1 MSATGERTKP
11 LARLVACRGRGSQA
25 DSVTGRPVL
34 RLGGDNLTQD
44 SPMTDQAISP
54 LRRRMIEDMAIRKPA
69 HVPAKWNPV
78 RRQGHAPNV
87 ESTAFPAHMGSPS
100 DPI

>member
-54 LRRRMIEDMAIRKPA
+54 LRWRMIEDMAIRKLACAEDPA
-69 HVPAKWNPV
+69 FLIARFFVVGLYGGND
-78 RRQGHAPNV
+78 V
-87 ESTAFPAHMGSPS
+87 EQLSTKSS
-100 DPI
+100 I